1 MTAKDRA
8 KVMHLL
14 HEIFPNWDGSL
25 NAALQ
30 ADSLL
35 TLEIAFGIEEIFNIT
50 LNDEGLSDC
59 GTPKQFLKW
68 IDKQV
73 QNNAK
78 QSRH

>member
-14 HEIFPNWDGSL
+14 HEIFPNWEGDMSATL
-25 NAALQ
+25 E

-35 TLEIAFGIEEIFNIT
+35 YLEIAFGIEEIFSIT
-50 LNDEGLSDC
+50 LNDDGLRDC

-78 QSRH
+78 QQL